1 MLMLLKRAVGEEG
14 RKLRKDKSINKK
26 WIIIQFLNVLSIFLN
41 VLYSFGKVIYPILY
55 GVGVY
60 KGTSAP

>member
-1 MLMLLKRAVGEEG
+1 MVILLKRAEGIYEE
-14 RKLRKDKSINKK
+14 KLRNKQK

-55 GVGVY
+55 RVGVY
-60 KGTSAP
+60 KGNSIS

>member
-1 MLMLLKRAVGEEG
+1 MR
-14 RKLRKDKSINKK
+14 NKQK

-60 KGTSAP
+60 KGISTP

>member
-1 MLMLLKRAVGEEG
+1 MLMLLKRAVGKEG
-14 RKLRKDKSINKK
+14 EKLYNKQK

-60 KGTSAP
+60 KGTSMP

>member
-1 MLMLLKRAVGEEG
+1 MLMLLKRAVGKEG
-14 RKLRKDKSINKK
+14 EKLYNKQK

-41 VLYSFGKVIYPILY
+41 VLYGFGKVIYPILY

-60 KGTSAP
+60 KGTSMP

>member
-1 MLMLLKRAVGEEG
+1 MLMLLKRAEGIYG
-14 RKLRKDKSINKK
+14 RKLRNKQK
-26 WIIIQFLNVLSIFLN
+26 WILIQFLNVLSIFLN

-60 KGTSAP
+60 KGISMP

>member
-1 MLMLLKRAVGEEG
+1 M
-14 RKLRKDKSINKK
+14 DNHSIFECF
-26 WIIIQFLNVLSIFLN
+26 IQFLNVLSIFLN

-60 KGTSAP
+60 NGTSIP

>member
-1 MLMLLKRAVGEEG
+1 MLMLLKRAVEKEGE
-14 RKLRKDKSINKK
+14 KLRNKQK

-60 KGTSAP
+60 KGTSMP